1 MSKRTRITEMEF
13 GFWLLVALCVVFILA
28 ELFGFSEALI
38 TLETSRTF
46 ICSRG
51 LT

>member
-1 MSKRTRITEMEF
+1 MSKRPSISEMKF
-13 GFWLLVALCVVFILA
+13 GFWLLVSLCVVFILA

-38 TLETSRTF
+38 NLETSRTF
-46 ICSRG
+46 ICSLG